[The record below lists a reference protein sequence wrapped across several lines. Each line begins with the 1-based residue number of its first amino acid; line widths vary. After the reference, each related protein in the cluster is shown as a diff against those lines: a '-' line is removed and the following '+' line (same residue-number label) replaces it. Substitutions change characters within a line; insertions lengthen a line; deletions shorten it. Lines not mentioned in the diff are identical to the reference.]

1 MNSDTR
7 IEVEEIAKRVGAIIT
22 CPECS
27 HYDIFADDHK
37 ADRKVYAE
45 AIIRAKDGNT
55 PGFSGVALPKAILIV
70 KGVLDNAPRQ
80 CPGCGNS
87 AG

>member
-7 IEVEEIAKRVGAIIT
+7 IEVEEIAKRVGAIIS
-22 CPECS
+22 CPVCS
-27 HYDIFADDHK
+27 RYDIFADNHK

-55 PGFSGVALPKAILIV
+55 QGFRSVRLPEAILAV
-70 KGVLDNAPRQ
+70 KGVLDDALRQ
-80 CPGCGNS
+80 CPGCGDS